1 MTTKQ
6 MNIKDRT
13 YYFFNDFINISNFEA
28 SKLRLDKKTSIGLDI
43 YFISYLIKSQ
53 NGKLI
58 V

>member
-53 NGKLI
+53 MES
-58 V
+58 